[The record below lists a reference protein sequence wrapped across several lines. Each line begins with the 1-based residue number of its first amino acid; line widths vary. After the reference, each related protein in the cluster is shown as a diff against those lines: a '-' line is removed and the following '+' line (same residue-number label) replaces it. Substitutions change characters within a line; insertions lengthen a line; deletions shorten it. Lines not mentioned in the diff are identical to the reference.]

1 MEATGGVVL
10 MMFFEGIVYFA
21 AVFLIEK
28 IIQMGNIT
36 KAFSGEN

>member
-10 MMFFEGIVYFA
+10 MMFLEGLAYFG

-28 IIQMGNIT
+28 ILQMGNIT